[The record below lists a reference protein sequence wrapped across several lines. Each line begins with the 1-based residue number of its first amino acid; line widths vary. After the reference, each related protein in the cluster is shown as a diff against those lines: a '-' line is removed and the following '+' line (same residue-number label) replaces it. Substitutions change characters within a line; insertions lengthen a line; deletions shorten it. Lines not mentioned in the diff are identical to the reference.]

1 MPPVA
6 KLPDDVMARINLKD
20 FIVNLENCM

>member
-6 KLPDDVMARINLKD
+6 KLPDDVMGRVNLRD
-20 FIVNLENCM
+20 FIADLENYV